1 MFHLDPLVQGDA
13 SNSKR
18 SSENIHEFQVKSTG
32 SEISARSDDVQHE
45 EESAPSSSYHT
56 QRNVVLDPAN
66 QQTRFYNLQAE
77 ATLSSL
83 DSNTDVHVAK
93 EQNIPDEHSK
103 SEIQPHSIKQ
113 NVEDNRPILV
123 QGLPNDGVEGD
134 DEYEEDVEENDESKV
149 KIQKQGQNK
158 PFSALSLDLNLS
170 EGKLDGK
177 KGNTNEIIFSPGGNE
192 FVVFAAS
199 SSDHSKLNPSDS
211 TRFVAG
217 SQTGNDENTKLP
229 TTNIDVGTFQPA
241 SKNIDETLPKNIESF
256 DIKAF
261 SVRSTKKPARQP
273 RGERPTTVGQSAD
286 SPIKGAKQKGR
297 GTKLPRDTATNN
309 TVLMTSPRKSTKD
322 DHTQHS
328 QMQNRHEYYK
338 TILQASTTEDTDNFY
353 STEHSTDPS
362 PRHMTELPYIQKRGK
377 LLHINTDIPMPI
389 NEATASVS
397 ERDDDDA
404 TGM

>member
-1 MFHLDPLVQGDA
+1 M
-13 SNSKR
+13 KR
-18 SSENIHEFQVKSTG
+18 SAENIQESQVKSTS
-32 SEISARSDDVQHE
+32 SERSTHTDDVQRE
-45 EESAPSSSYHT
+45 EESATSSSYYT
-56 QRNVVLDPAN
+56 QRNVVLDPTN

-83 DSNTDVHVAK
+83 DSNTDVYIAK
-93 EQNIPDEHSK
+93 EQIIPDEHSK
-103 SEIQPHSIKQ
+103 SEIQPHSIKE
-113 NVEDNRPILV
+113 NVEGNQPTLV

-134 DEYEEDVEENDESKV
+134 DEYEEDIEENDESKV
-149 KIQKQGQNK
+149 KIQKQTQIK
-158 PFSALSLDLNLS
+158 PFSALSLDLDLS

-177 KGNTNEIIFSPGGNE
+177 EGNTNEIIFSPGGNE
-192 FVVFAAS
+192 FVVFAAA
-199 SSDHSKLNPSDS
+199 SSDHSKLITSDS

-217 SQTGNDENTKLP
+217 SQTGNDEHTKSP
-229 TTNIDVGTFQPA
+229 TSNIDIGTFQPG
-241 SKNIDETLPKNIESF
+241 SKNMDETLPKNVKSF

-261 SVRSTKKPARQP
+261 SARSTKKPSRQP

-286 SPIKGAKQKGR
+286 SPIKGTRQKGK
-297 GTKLPRDTATNN
+297 GTKLPRDPPTNN
-309 TVLMTSPRKSTKD
+309 TVLMTSPRKNTKD

-362 PRHMTELPYIQKRGK
+362 PRHLTELPYMPKRGR
-377 LLHINTDIPMPI
+377 LLNINTDIAMPI
-389 NEATASVS
+389 NEATASIS

-404 TGM
+404 AGI